1 MQFEIIYRPSLKD
14 IKESLYIEKNYL
26 EQSTISSI
34 EQVLE
39 WDSKNKDIHIF
50 VKDISKDKIVGEIT
64 ILPLS
69 EEQYIKFMNNKLKD
83 TEINYNTL
91 LNYES
96 NKSYY
101 LLFSAI
107 AIDPEYRNNRLIL
120 SLLLKGLYD
129 KICYIQNKKIS
140 FTNMCAEGQTLEGQK
155 FIESFLD
162 MKYKNKTKEGYKL
175 YSFDA
180 SKEFDNWLNKL
191 PKYIES
197 YDNKFEV
204 R

>member
-14 IKESLYIEKNYL
+14 IKESLHIEENYL

-39 WDSKNKDIHIF
+39 WDLKNKDIHIF

-101 LLFSAI
+101 LLFI
-107 AIDPEYRNNRLIL
+107 IFCN
-120 SLLLKGLYD
+120 
-129 KICYIQNKKIS
+129 
-140 FTNMCAEGQTLEGQK
+140 
-155 FIESFLD
+155 
-162 MKYKNKTKEGYKL
+162 
-175 YSFDA
+175 
-180 SKEFDNWLNKL
+180 
-191 PKYIES
+191 S
-197 YDNKFEV
+197 Y
-204 R
+204 